1 MKKQSK
7 FYLVQVGE
15 NIVSPLGFKYGLYE
29 TSMEEL
35 KIFCAFDTLESLYK
49 TCIENGTHT
58 YKILKV
64 NTTSVLEEV

>member
-15 NIVSPLGFKYGLYE
+15 NIVSPLGFKYSFYE
-29 TSMEEL
+29 TSVEEL
-35 KIFCAFDTLESLYK
+35 KIFCAYDNLESLYK
-49 TCIENGTHT
+49 TCVENGIRN